1 MFATASRI
9 HAMAMDGQKSNNRS
23 GKMKM
28 HTRTVCTTRS
38 VDQGGVLFTKG
49 FLPLWATFTA
59 ASLSL
64 TVKSVLLELV
74 AALLAL
80 LSDSPAPPLSTSKVT
95 TLPSRGGD
103 MLPFSGVCGGTP
115 LARGLAR
122 RCAFPSLPRLLRG
135 RAAGLT

>member
-1 MFATASRI
+1 
-9 HAMAMDGQKSNNRS
+9 MAMDGQKSNNRS

-28 HTRTVCTTRS
+28 HTRMVCTTRS

-95 TLPSRGGD
+95 TFGGD
-103 MLPFSGVCGGTP
+103 MLPFSGVCGGAP